1 MIGAAI
7 DISEDEE
14 LLLQELDKMGRV
26 HLIGAIDAGCKLV
39 CIEEDDEWKVGD
51 LVTAAGKPEVQC

>member
-7 DISEDEE
+7 DINEDEE
-14 LLLQELDKMGRV
+14 LLLQELDKMGRA
-26 HLIGAIDAGCKLV
+26 HLIDVIDAGCKLV